1 MGGYSTRGERSRSST
16 HNDGAVIP
24 PPRRYLARPPRSGPV
39 LPAPEPARPF
49 VVSCFCC
56 RAATRPQIRK
66 QPPVC
71 RVSSSLRTEAPC
83 ESITLRRSNTLQE
96 KIFASG
102 TYTLRR
108 CDAHKRSQATRS
120 QRLDPRRLERVSLG
134 AREKNTTQPKKKWK
148 VCGAAESSGSTADL
162 GQEFSLFV
170 QKVKPRGRSP
180 AGETSE
186 SRSVFPLPE
195 SQTSSSSSSTSSSS
209 SSYF

>member
-1 MGGYSTRGERSRSST
+1 MGWGGRGHSTRGERSRSST

-56 RAATRPQIRK
+56 RAATRPQIQK

-83 ESITLRRSNTLQE
+83 ESITLRRSNTLPG

-108 CDAHKRSQATRS
+108 SGAGGGVHKQLAPNV
-120 QRLDPRRLERVSLG
+120 LIHG
-134 AREKNTTQPKKKWK
+134 ASR
-148 VCGAAESSGSTADL
+148 GSRW
-162 GQEFSLFV
+162 E
-170 QKVKPRGRSP
+170 RGRKTQLNQRRSGKSVELLNRP
-180 AGETSE
+180 GRPLTS
-186 SRSVFPLPE
+186 VKTFH
-195 SQTSSSSSSTSSSS
+195 SSSKR
-209 SSYF
+209 